1 MREDR
6 SKTSRI
12 SKIKHNS
19 KNKTRETVGQNIGN
33 SQSTIITEVMKIV
46 MRPKSRNSK
55 KKQKGG
61 VFDENKTW
69 VLDPARGIWRLGAT
83 ESETKKPLGNKKAK
97 THPTRTPIAT
107 AVRTRDLRRELV
119 LLFLIK
125 GPSLSLRPIIVSPK
139 RDSCCVLYLFGVKG
153 KQ

>member
-97 THPTRTPIAT
+97 PHPIRTPIAT
-107 AVRTRDLRRELV
+107 EVRTRDEE
-119 LLFLIK
+119 
-125 GPSLSLRPIIVSPK
+125 
-139 RDSCCVLYLFGVKG
+139 
-153 KQ
+153 QQH